1 MSAEIARN
9 DGNASLELKGE
20 YAFAKVFLFNSF
32 DNLKPVAMR
41 SKEECRPLRAGA
53 TASPRGREAVI
64 SEKAEQSRIGVLKT
78 LTGYDVRNMG
88 SAGET
93 AMSIAARQGAV
104 NALLEKDVT
113 IPSDCTEVEI
123 EFKGYNDDGTYAR
136 TLTPRNKKDW
146 NPCVINGVDGELS
159 FKVDT
164 TKNPRVLIWAKFKR
178 KTRARR
184 CMRPKARRFLCR
196 IILK

>member
-1 MSAEIARN
+1 M
-9 DGNASLELKGE
+9 
-20 YAFAKVFLFNSF
+20 
-32 DNLKPVAMR
+32 
-41 SKEECRPLRAGA
+41 
-53 TASPRGREAVI
+53 
-64 SEKAEQSRIGVLKT
+64 LKT

-123 EFKGYNDDGTYAR
+123 EFKGYNDDGTYAG

-146 NPCVINGVDGELS
+146 NPCVINGVEGELS
-159 FKVDT
+159 F
-164 TKNPRVLIWAKFKR
+164 
-178 KTRARR
+178 
-184 CMRPKARRFLCR
+184 
-196 IILK
+196 